1 MKNKLNVFSGVF
13 CAVVVLACL
22 ICYSGYV
29 SQLYFDVCTPYA
41 YSPIAGCEGIRLD
54 GMPEGY
60 LIPDYM
66 AVDDPEE
73 MEVVEITY
81 DLVGT
86 INDTTDICG
95 NICLYYGE
103 NDEWISVL
111 EKDEDYWGP
120 GNYQNCNILPPGEHA
135 VFKEYVLVPKGMKE
149 IRAYRVSGGDE
160 GITIQLR

>member
-73 MEVVEITY
+73 MEAVSYTHLIHPRGVCRFHQFLVMFLHQTA
-81 DLVGT
+81 DLV
-86 INDTTDICG
+86 
-95 NICLYYGE
+95 
-103 NDEWISVL
+103 SRR
-111 EKDEDYWGP
+111 P
-120 GNYQNCNILPPGEHA
+120 H
-135 VFKEYVLVPKGMKE
+135 E
-149 IRAYRVSGGDE
+149 IHGYIVVHKVDDGS
-160 GITIQLR
+160 